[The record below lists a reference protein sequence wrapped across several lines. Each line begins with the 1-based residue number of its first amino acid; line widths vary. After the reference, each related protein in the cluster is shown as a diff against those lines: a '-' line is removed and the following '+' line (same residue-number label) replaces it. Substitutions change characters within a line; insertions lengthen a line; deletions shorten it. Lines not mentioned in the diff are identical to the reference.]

1 MESLVLDTDG
11 HVQFLTCLPLRLL
24 VLAQIL
30 NGWYSSFVHEEWIC
44 MVLALCQVRSLT
56 SVCLNQDVFC

>member
-30 NGWYSSFVHEEWIC
+30 MAGTLHLF
-44 MVLALCQVRSLT
+44 MRSGYAW
-56 SVCLNQDVFC
+56 S